1 MFKIDLLK
9 GKGIP
14 IKRRPLGVA
23 IAALA
28 FVIPVLVG
36 AIMFGF
42 YVSDKIFIKVSMQE
56 LANYDKNI
64 DTLSEALNVQ
74 KAFEREKNSLTGCLS
89 EASSSISKFTQW
101 SPVLEVLARNMPDSM
116 VLTRLEVKEQSVKK
130 EVPNKENPKET
141 KRVDAVS
148 RTLLMNVTGRPN
160 SNNDKA
166 VQDFKDRLRLSK
178 LLTRNLEDIKVSQE
192 PDTLDGQDVVSY
204 EITCTFKP
212 KI

>member
-1 MFKIDLLK
+1 M
-9 GKGIP
+9 
-14 IKRRPLGVA
+14 
-23 IAALA
+23 
-28 FVIPVLVG
+28 
-36 AIMFGF
+36 
-42 YVSDKIFIKVSMQE
+42 
-56 LANYDKNI
+56 
-64 DTLSEALNVQ
+64 
-74 KAFEREKNSLTGCLS
+74 
-89 EASSSISKFTQW
+89 
-101 SPVLEVLARNMPDSM
+101 
-116 VLTRLEVKEQSVKK
+116 KEQSVKK

>member
-14 IKRRPLGVA
+14 LKRRPLGVA

-28 FVIPVLVG
+28 FVVPVLVA

-42 YVSDKIFIKVSMQE
+42 YVSDKIFIRVSTQE

-64 DTLSEALNVQ
+64 DTLSEALNIQ
-74 KAFEREKNSLTGCLS
+74 KTFEREKNSLTSCMS
-89 EASSSISKFTQW
+89 EAMSSLGKHAQW
-101 SPVLEVLARNMPDSM
+101 SPVLEVVARNMPDSM
-116 VLTRLEVKEQSVKK
+116 VLTKLDVKEASVKK
-130 EVPNKENPKET
+130 DVPNKENPKEM
-141 KRVDAVS
+141 KKVDAIA
-148 RTLLMNVTGRPN
+148 RTMKMNVTGRPN
-160 SNNDKA
+160 TNNDKA
-166 VQDFKDRLRLSK
+166 VQDFKDRLLLSK
-178 LLTRNLEDIKVSQE
+178 LLAKQMEDIKVSQE

-204 EITCTFKP
+204 EISCIFKP